1 MGDLNKKIDKLTK
14 IVILLLL
21 IVFIQLLFNG
31 FMVFRDFQVEKVGNK
46 LVEETTNSE
55 QVPLNNAENL

>member
-21 IVFIQLLFNG
+21 VVAIQLVFNG
-31 FMVFRDFQVEKVGNK
+31 LMIFK
-46 LVEETTNSE
+46 
-55 QVPLNNAENL
+55 